1 MTRERYNELIFRLL
15 SVITEF
21 PKKIGYWKILRIA
34 ILLLADILAICF
46 SYWLAYYLRLDSTK
60 FGEYYTVFRNTLP
73 VFIVCCLFAFWINGI
88 YKQLLRFANSSTAKM
103 IVACTF
109 FASGVAYL
117 SIRLFYPMPY
127 PPKSVPLIFFL
138 IFSLLSGIIRFA
150 WKVLYDFRASLG
162 RSKKERCIIYGAGA
176 GGDLFARH
184 FLSDPN
190 FRYDPVGFIDDDPN
204 KTGRTI
210 HGFKVLG
217 TGDSLASVCM
227 KLGVKTVVLAIPS
240 APGKAVRRIYDTCY
254 KSDLNPLVMPD
265 IANVLDNK
273 IVQPRSMD
281 IADLLKRSP
290 ASVNR
295 KAIRTF
301 FAGKKVLIS
310 GAGGS
315 IGSEICRQIA
325 ALNPDSLI
333 LLDFS
338 EYNLY
343 QINMELEDRFMGKLP
358 VVPILGSVKNKKL
371 IDDVFSTHK
380 PDCVLHAA
388 AYKHVPIVEINP
400 VSGIRNNL
408 SGTRTLAEAS
418 LKHGVQ
424 NFILI
429 SSDKA
434 VNPAN
439 IMGASKRC
447 CEILIQSLFYLNR
460 KKCRFSAVRFGNVLG
475 SSGSVTSRF
484 MDQIKNGGPVTV
496 THPEITRYFMLTS
509 EAVSLVLQ
517 AAAFSQ
523 GGEIFVLNMGE
534 PVKIYDMACNLIT
547 LAGKKPGDDIEISY
561 TGLRPGEK
569 LYEELI
575 LEGTEQTSLHNDI
588 FILKT
593 SVSDPR
599 ENIRRIDEIL
609 HTAEENDLAKTVK
622 LVKDIAFAP
631 NAEQFP

>member
-1 MTRERYNELIFRLL
+1 MTRESYNELIFRFL

-21 PKKIGYWKILRIA
+21 PDKIGNWKALRVA
-34 ILLLADILAICF
+34 ILLLADVLAICF
-46 SYWLAYYLRLDSTK
+46 SYWLAYYLRLDTLE
-60 FGEYYTVFRNTLP
+60 FGAYYPVFLNTLP

-88 YKQLLRFANSSTAKM
+88 YRQLLRFANSSTARM
-103 IVACTF
+103 IVVCTLA
-109 FASGVAYL
+109 ASATAYIG
-117 SIRLFYPMPY
+117 IRLFSSKPY
-127 PPKSVPLIFFL
+127 PPKSAPLIFFL
-138 IFSLLSGIIRFA
+138 VFSLLSGILRFA
-150 WKVLYDFRASLG
+150 WKIIYDYRASLV
-162 RSKKERCIIYGAGA
+162 RSEKERCIIYGAGA

-184 FLSDPN
+184 FLSNPY
-190 FRYDPVGFIDDDPN
+190 FPYDPVGFIDDDPN

-217 TGDSLASVCM
+217 TGDSLASVCREH
-227 KLGVKTVVLAIPS
+227 GVKTVVLAIPS
-240 APGKAVRRIYDTCY
+240 APGKTIRRIYDTCY

-295 KAIRTF
+295 KAILSF
-301 FAGKKVLIS
+301 FKGKKVLIS

-325 ALNPDSLI
+325 TLNPESLI

-343 QINMELEDRFMGKLP
+343 QINMELEDRFMGIIP

-371 IDDVFSTHK
+371 IDDIFSTYK

-400 VSGIRNNL
+400 VSGIRNNI
-408 SGTRTLAEAS
+408 SGTRTLAEAA
-418 LKHGVQ
+418 LQHGVQ

-460 KKCRFSAVRFGNVLG
+460 GKCRFSAVRFGNVLG
-475 SSGSVTSRF
+475 SSGSVIPRF

-496 THPEITRYFMLTS
+496 THQDITRYFMLTS

-517 AAAFSQ
+517 VAAFSQ

-534 PVKIYDMACNLIT
+534 PVKIYDMACSLIT
-547 LAGKKPGDDIEISY
+547 LAGKKPGDDIEITF

-588 FILKT
+588 FVLQT
-593 SVSDPR
+593 SISDPQD
-599 ENIRRIDEIL
+599 NIRRIDEIL
-609 HTAEENDLAKTVK
+609 HAAEENDLAKTVK
-622 LVKDIAFAP
+622 LVKDIAFGKP
-631 NAEQFP
+631 